1 MAIGGGVELEWSIV
15 YHSLLASGMTPAEL
29 KKRHAK
35 LQPYSADIA
44 KQAKDAVGKVMKFDK
59 KLLKY
64 AYHSDEL
71 NIVGNPEPK
80 TDIVFKVPGKTY
92 ACSVKMRGPIQLA
105 SAEGKNTA
113 LMFERIVDTMTIS
126 GTEKANLKKIIADVK
141 KVPTRL
147 LSESNID
154 RIKKEKPQ
162 IAKEF
167 IKGRSIL
174 QDKSY
179 EYWVENNKTK
189 LLGSI
194 LKFLEKNDDFYFNL
208 IDEALTG
215 KRVFGKNNLAT
226 ANWMITPDYF
236 KPIDKNYVKFIIPK
250 VKIDVRAKSR
260 GGITSLAFRFD
271 VRK

>member
-1 MAIGGGVELEWSIV
+1 MGLGGGVELEWSIV
-15 YHSLLASGMTPAEL
+15 YHSLLAAGKTPAEL
-29 KKRHAK
+29 KKRNSK
-35 LQPYSADIA
+35 LLPYSPDIA
-44 KQAKDAVGKVMKFDK
+44 KQAQDAVKQVIKHNK
-59 KLLKY
+59 NILKY
-64 AYHSDEL
+64 AHHSDEL

-80 TDIVFKVPGKTY
+80 TDIVYKMPGKTY
-92 ACSVKMRGPIQLA
+92 AVSVKMRGPIQLT

-113 LMFERIVDTMTIS
+113 IMFERIVDTM
-126 GTEKANLKKIIADVK
+126 NLSETAKKNVKKIITDVK

-147 LSESNID
+147 LSESNVA

-162 IAKEF
+162 LAKEF
-167 IKGRSIL
+167 IKGKSII

-179 EYWVENNKTK
+179 EYWVEHNKSK

-194 LKFLEKNDDFYFNL
+194 LRFLDENEDFKFNL
-208 IDEALTG
+208 IEEALTG

-236 KPIDKNYVKFIIPK
+236 RPVDKAYVKYMIPK

-260 GGITSLAFRFD
+260 GGISSLAFRFD
-271 VRK
+271 VRQ